1 MDIIF
6 LSCKLEYIY
15 ISLSLS
21 LSLFWSSYIMHCATV
36 AKLLHARCWPTR
48 DTAKGTTLSP
58 ISVCFISRCCCFFK
72 RKKKKSGRQKWLSVT
87 FGLGGAVQCAG
98 NSAEPE
104 GTTGTRG
111 GAAVAATSRTGKSN
125 GAGTCA
131 DDGDDPEREAV
142 TLLRVGSR
150 SASRDS
156 VLHTTVTMTPT
167 PTPPPLSN
175 WWTIIVIPS
184 SHGHSS
190 L

>member
-1 MDIIF
+1 MR
-6 LSCKLEYIY
+6 
-15 ISLSLS
+15 
-21 LSLFWSSYIMHCATV
+21 LFAP
-36 AKLLHARCWPTR
+36 LLHARCWSTT

-104 GTTGTRG
+104 GTTGTCSGAAVVATSRIGRG
-111 GAAVAATSRTGKSN
+111 GAGTAA
-125 GAGTCA
+125 
-131 DDGDDPEREAV
+131 DGSGDPEREAV

-175 WWTIIVIPS
+175 WWTTITITLSSQPFVAVIICSDS
-184 SHGHSS
+184 SRDSRS
-190 L
+190 KEAFPLANRADLFW